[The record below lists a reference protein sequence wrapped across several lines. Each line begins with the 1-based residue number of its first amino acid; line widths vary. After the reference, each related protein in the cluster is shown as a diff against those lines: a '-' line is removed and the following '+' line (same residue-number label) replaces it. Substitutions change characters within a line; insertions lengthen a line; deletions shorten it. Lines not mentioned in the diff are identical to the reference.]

1 MPGGHGRTCGSWIK
15 RQRIVDPAE
24 ADTVRLIVQFN
35 RHGDG
40 RAGPI
45 GVKPIGCY
53 GNEGGVIACAPP
65 LA

>member
-24 ADTVRLIVQFN
+24 ADTVRLIVRFN

-40 RAGPI
+40 RSGPI

-53 GNEGGVIACAPP
+53 GNEGG
-65 LA
+65 